1 MAADLLV
8 NSRRWPVSGISIDN
22 QKLFKN
28 ISLVKSYT
36 PIERKNMKRTKGFTN
51 RLVTFAVLFVA
62 TIFSANLHG
71 QVFPGKAKVKAIK
84 GSASFSLPGENAKPL
99 KVGTT
104 LTSGSV
110 VKTDGK
116 SSVDLFLG
124 NSAGVVR
131 MTENSTLALD
141 KLTLMDTG
149 ADTVVEIQL
158 HVPQGTILGNVNKL
172 SVASRYE
179 IKVPNGIASIRGT
192 QFRASADGN
201 LVLLQGTLVFAYVP
215 PSGDPVPYT
224 LTGPPAVYFT
234 PVEGVQLAP
243 PALVREV
250 QRQVGKTAGEIDSSS
265 TRLLHKETFVSPE
278 TGQAP

>member
-1 MAADLLV
+1 MFGPSHGYPLTT
-8 NSRRWPVSGISIDN
+8 
-22 QKLFKN
+22 
-28 ISLVKSYT
+28 KSCLRIYHWLKSDT
-36 PIERKNMKRTKGFTN
+36 LIERKNMKRTKGFAN
-51 RLVTFAVLFVA
+51 RLVTFVVLFVV
-62 TIFSANLHG
+62 TIFSTNLHA

-141 KLTLMDTG
+141 KLTLLDTG

-158 HVPQGTILGNVNKL
+158 NVAQGTILGNVNKL

-192 QFRASADGN
+192 QFRAGADGN

-215 PSGDPVPYT
+215 PTGDPVPYT

-250 QRQVGKTAGEIDSSS
+250 QRQVGKTANEIDSSS

>member
-1 MAADLLV
+1 
-8 NSRRWPVSGISIDN
+8 
-22 QKLFKN
+22 
-28 ISLVKSYT
+28 
-36 PIERKNMKRTKGFTN
+36 MKRTKGLAN
-51 RLVTFAVLFVA
+51 RLVTYVVLFVVMML
-62 TIFSANLHG
+62 SANLRA
-71 QVFPGKAKVKAIK
+71 QVYPGKAKVKAIK
-84 GSASFSLPGENAKPL
+84 GSASFSLPGEAAKPL
-99 KVGTT
+99 KVGTS

-110 VKTDGK
+110 VKTDSK

-141 KLTLMDTG
+141 KLTLTDTG

-158 HVPQGTILGNVNKL
+158 NVPKGTILGNVNKL

-192 QFRASADGN
+192 QFRASSDGHM
-201 LVLLQGTLVFAYVP
+201 VLLQGTLLFAYVP
-215 PSGDPVPYT
+215 LSGDPVPYT
-224 LTGPPAVYFT
+224 LTGPPAVYFS
-234 PVEGVQLAP
+234 PVEGVQIAP

-250 QRQVGKTAGEIDSSS
+250 QQQVAKTASEIPNSSA
-265 TRLLHKETFVSPE
+265 RQLHKETFVSPE